1 MLRKYHKLVPLLPY
15 FHIVSVTHETPAVA
29 DLYMKRCLDIQ
40 NNSKTLNYR
49 LFKDKLEFEKYFD
62 ILEDR
67 DLFTFCHFR
76 TVNHKLP
83 IKYWR
88 WNNIQKEN
96 RVCNLCNSQDLGDK
110 FHYLLKCSFM

>member
-1 MLRKYHKLVPLLPY
+1 MK
-15 FHIVSVTHETPAVA
+15 PAVV

-40 NNSKTLNYR
+40 NNSKTLNYI

-67 DLFTFCHFR
+67 NLYKFCHFR

-83 IKYWR
+83 IEYGS
-88 WNNIQKEN
+88 WNNTQREN
-96 RVCNLCNSQDLGDK
+96 WVCNLCNS
-110 FHYLLKCSFM
+110 HYLLKCSFM